1 MTGQVH
7 GLALRAPW
15 YACGRAGFD
24 RFDPRSFAPSI
35 QKYDTDD
42 FVQRVVADPRD
53 SLVFDP
59 GEDVWSFAV
68 PRVKSDKPT
77 LRDLL
82 SPFVLARSGV
92 RKLYQPSHHRFY
104 AITVEL
110 FCEAP
115 GLPRPAQAGPVE
127 VKFVVRRMR
136 TTFAH
141 PGTNGK
147 DLKDLARAA
156 ATDLFCHGFPPPDP
170 PPPHPPPPGPPPDH
184 YPPNDPSLDTA
195 QDLVALYG
203 LNGPDAAKL
212 AAFQAKHADLIKK
225 IDITQVLEGWYA
237 PAGGRGDWQPVPLKP
252 SDPVPADPEQELP
265 MWRIPASAAGCLP
278 AQTRSLWF
286 GVIPTYS
293 GEFDLG
299 NRPKL
304 DDHTTYVLQCVA
316 RRSQPPPRQ
325 SCPRIVT
332 WSGPSVPYRLAAFF
346 DPSGTANRRIHVRL
360 PDFAALA
367 ARAGDGPSGGGVE
380 FERPAGSQLPAGPR
394 GQIPGPGSGTPG
406 GDSAET
412 CSFAIELITIVAT
425 FVLSLFLPIVVF
437 AFQLWWML
445 LLKFCWPPTQAVNN
459 LLSTLQSTPINSL
472 TDTPPDHLDKQTFL
486 DLLGV
491 QDDVRAEL
499 FKPDPGGIKTDKQLG
514 QDLVNAVQPAAPPT
528 PAAVVPLPPVT
539 DPLCR
544 RPQK

>member
-1 MTGQVH
+1 
-7 GLALRAPW
+7 
-15 YACGRAGFD
+15 
-24 RFDPRSFAPSI
+24 
-35 QKYDTDD
+35 
-42 FVQRVVADPRD
+42 
-53 SLVFDP
+53 
-59 GEDVWSFAV
+59 
-68 PRVKSDKPT
+68 
-77 LRDLL
+77 
-82 SPFVLARSGV
+82 VLARSGV
-92 RKLYQPSHHRFY
+92 RKLYQPSHQRFY

-110 FCEAP
+110 FCDVP

-127 VKFVVRRMR
+127 VKFVVRRLR

-156 ATDLFCHGFPPPDP
+156 ASELFCHDFPPPDSQP
-170 PPPHPPPPGPPPDH
+170 
-184 YPPNDPSLDTA
+184 YPPKDPSLDTA

-203 LNGPDAAKL
+203 LTGPDAAKH
-212 AAFQAKHADLIKK
+212 AAFQAKHAELIKS
-225 IDITQVLEGWYA
+225 ICIEQVLEGWYA
-237 PAGGRGDWQPVPLKP
+237 PAGGRGAWRPVPLKP
-252 SDPVPADPEQELP
+252 GDPVPADPEQELP

-293 GEFDLG
+293 GELDLG
-299 NRPKL
+299 DRPKL

-316 RRSQPPPRQ
+316 RRPQPPPRQ
-325 SCPRIVT
+325 SCPPVVA

-380 FERPAGSQLPAGPR
+380 FERPAGSQLPAGPL
-394 GQIPGPGSGTPG
+394 GKIPGPGAGGAPG

-445 LLKFCWPPTQAVNN
+445 LLKFCWPPTQAVNH
-459 LLSTLQSTPINSL
+459 LLSTLQTTPINSL
-472 TDTPPDHLDKQTFL
+472 TDTPPEHDKQTFL

-491 QDDVRAEL
+491 QDDVRADL
-499 FKPDPGGIKTDKQLG
+499 FKPDPGGIKTDKDHG
-514 QDLVNAVQPAAPPT
+514 KELVKALQPATPPPPT
-528 PAAVVPLPPVT
+528 AVTPLPPVT
-539 DPLCR
+539 DPLCPPPR
-544 RPQK
+544 

>member
-1 MTGQVH
+1 MAGQVH
-7 GLALRAPW
+7 GMALRAPW
-15 YACGRAGFD
+15 YVCGRGGFD

-53 SLVFDP
+53 SLTFDP
-59 GEDVWSFAV
+59 AEDVWSFAV
-68 PRVKSDKPT
+68 PRQKSANPT

-115 GLPRPAQAGPVE
+115 GLPRPAQADSVD
-127 VKFVVRRMR
+127 VKFVVRRLR
-136 TTFAH
+136 TTVAH
-141 PGTNGK
+141 PGDNGK

-156 ATDLFCHGFPPPDP
+156 AAELFCHPFP
-170 PPPHPPPPGPPPDH
+170 PPPHPPPDPPPVR
-184 YPPNDPSLDTA
+184 YPPEDPSLDTA
-195 QDLVALYG
+195 RDLVALYG
-203 LNGPDAAKL
+203 LTGPDQARL
-212 AAFQAKHADLIKK
+212 AAFQAKHAELIKK
-225 IDITQVLEGWYA
+225 IGIDQVLEGWYA
-237 PAGGRGDWQPVPLKP
+237 PAGGRGDWLPVPLKP
-252 SDPVPADPEQELP
+252 GDPAPASPEQELP

-293 GEFDLG
+293 GELDLG

-316 RRSQPPPRQ
+316 RRPQPPPRQ
-325 SCPRIVT
+325 SCPPVVT

-380 FERPAGSQLPAGPR
+380 FERPAGSQLPPGPL
-394 GQIPGPGSGTPG
+394 GKIPGPGAGGAPG

-445 LLKFCWPPTQAVNN
+445 LLKFCWPPTSAVNQ
-459 LLSTLQSTPINSL
+459 LLSALNSSSINGL
-472 TDTPPDHLDKQTFL
+472 TDTPPHLDKSTFL
-486 DLLGV
+486 ELLGV
-491 QDDVRAEL
+491 QDDVRAQL
-499 FKPDPGGIKTDKQLG
+499 FEPDAGPVKTDKNLG
-514 QDLVNAVQPAAPPT
+514 KDLVSSLQPAAPPA
-528 PAAVVPLPPVT
+528 PAGTQDLPPVT
-539 DPLCR
+539 DPLCPPP
-544 RPQK
+544 RP